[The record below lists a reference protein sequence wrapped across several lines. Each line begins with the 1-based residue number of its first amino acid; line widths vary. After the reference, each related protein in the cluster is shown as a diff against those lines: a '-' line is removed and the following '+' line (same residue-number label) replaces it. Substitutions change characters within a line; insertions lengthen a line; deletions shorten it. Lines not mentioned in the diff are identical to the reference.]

1 MFSIKCY
8 EQILYEGEVLYMKTE
23 EGIVIETDG
32 NISKVRMG
40 KHSNCKDCGACP
52 GSDAAIITADNQI
65 GAKLGQRVSVEL
77 QESNVL
83 IGAFVVFIL
92 PLIFVFIGAITGKEL
107 GGLLGVNEL
116 ISGFIGGAAFSIAVI
131 FVIKLFDQFVAKKD
145 KDIPVILKI
154 AK

>member
-1 MFSIKCY
+1 
-8 EQILYEGEVLYMKTE
+8 MKTE
-23 EGIVIETDG
+23 EGVVIEING
-32 NISKVRMG
+32 KISKVRMG
-40 KHSNCKDCGACP
+40 RHSDCKDCGACP
-52 GSDAAIITADNQI
+52 GSDAAIITADNRI

-92 PLIFVFIGAITGKEL
+92 PLIFVFIGVITGKEL

-116 ISGFIGGAAFSIAVI
+116 ISECIGGVAFFVAVI
-131 FVIKLFDQFVAKKD
+131 VVIKLFEHFVAKKD
-145 KDIPVILKI
+145 KHIPVILKI

>member
-1 MFSIKCY
+1 
-8 EQILYEGEVLYMKTE
+8 MKTE
-23 EGIVIETDG
+23 EGVVIEIDG
-32 NISKVRMG
+32 KISKVRMG

-52 GSDAAIITADNQI
+52 GSDAAIITADNRI

-83 IGAFVVFIL
+83 IGAFVIFVL
-92 PLIFVFIGAITGKEL
+92 PLIFIFTGVITGREL

-116 ISGFIGGAAFSIAVI
+116 ISEFIGGAAFSIAVI
-131 FVIKLFDQFVAKKD
+131 FLIKLFDHFIAKKD